1 VSGYGIDKLFLRV
14 REAVTPPRWRRGSM
28 AGPSLPSLD
37 SLAGYRRA
45 ISDTPEQ
52 RKLPDIDALIARAEL
67 VESWLRAA
75 ADCKRPSLT
84 ILEG

>member
-1 VSGYGIDKLFLRV
+1 
-14 REAVTPPRWRRGSM
+14 
-28 AGPSLPSLD
+28 
-37 SLAGYRRA
+37 LAGYRRA

-75 ADCKRPSLT
+75 ADCRRPSLT
-84 ILEG
+84 ILAG

>member
-1 VSGYGIDKLFLRV
+1 VRCDLEGSSSELRPI
-14 REAVTPPRWRRGSM
+14 A
-28 AGPSLPSLD
+28 
-37 SLAGYRRA
+37 
-45 ISDTPEQ
+45 Q

>member
-1 VSGYGIDKLFLRV
+1 MSRKG
-14 REAVTPPRWRRGSM
+14 RRGLPC
-28 AGPSLPSLD
+28 GPAHDFGHQTAVRCDLEGSSRELRPI
-37 SLAGYRRA
+37 A
-45 ISDTPEQ
+45 Q